1 MWKIAK
7 WVDPGMQGD
16 LYAEQPWIYGSVLTS
31 MNVIRVKGPGTPA
44 PSEVGTAEEVVV
56 SETEVDTETLEDD
69 DTVMVEDTSAMASTA
84 LQIPQTAAGRKK
96 FFLDD
101 AKKQEVSFRKGYTYG
116 FDFFGPWLDF
126 NSFQVK
132 LPGFTVNLLRYWD
145 GQPVRYVLKN
155 SVTGDVYAVIVLDF
169 VEVGSDEEKAKPK

>member
-1 MWKIAK
+1 
-7 WVDPGMQGD
+7 MQGD
-16 LYAEQPWIYGSVLTS
+16 LYAEKPWIYGSVLSS
-31 MNVIRVKGPGTPA
+31 MNVIRVKGPSMSTA
-44 PSEVGTAEEVVV
+44 SEVGTAKVVRGAEVGVKA
-56 SETEVDTETLEDD
+56 
-69 DTVMVEDTSAMASTA
+69 VEDPEDSVMEEDMSVIASAA
-84 LQIPQTAAGRKK
+84 LPIPSTAAGRKK

-101 AKKQEVSFRKGYTYG
+101 SKKQEVGFRKGYTYG

-155 SVTGDVYAVIVLDF
+155 FVSGEVYAVIVLDF
-169 VEVGSDEEKAKPK
+169 VEVGSEEEKGVGPSG

>member
-1 MWKIAK
+1 
-7 WVDPGMQGD
+7 MQGD
-16 LYAEQPWIYGSVLTS
+16 LYAEQPWIYGSVLSS
-31 MNVIRVKGPGTPA
+31 MNVIHVKGPGTPA
-44 PSEVGTAEEVVV
+44 PSEIGTAEEVVV
-56 SETEVDTETLEDD
+56 GETEVDSEASEDG
-69 DTVMVEDTSAMASTA
+69 DTVMVEDTSAIVSAA

-101 AKKQEVSFRKGYTYG
+101 AKKREVSFRKGYTYG

-145 GQPVRYVLKN
+145 GQPIRYVLKN
-155 SVTGDVYAVIVLDF
+155 SRTNDMYAVIVLDF
-169 VEVGSDEEKAKPK
+169 VEVGSDEEKTRPSRAN

>member
-1 MWKIAK
+1 
-7 WVDPGMQGD
+7 MQGD

-56 SETEVDTETLEDD
+56 SETEVDTEALEDD

-101 AKKQEVSFRKGYTYG
+101 ANKQEVSFRKGYTYG

>member
-1 MWKIAK
+1 
-7 WVDPGMQGD
+7 MQGD
-16 LYAEQPWIYGSVLTS
+16 LYAEKPWIYGSVLSS
-31 MNVIRVKGPGTPA
+31 MNVIRVKKPSTPVA
-44 PSEVGTAEEVVV
+44 SEAGTAEVVRG
-56 SETEVDTETLEDD
+56 TEVG
-69 DTVMVEDTSAMASTA
+69 VRAVEDPEDSVMEEDMSVIASAA
-84 LQIPQTAAGRKK
+84 LPIPVTAAGRKK

-101 AKKQEVSFRKGYTYG
+101 SKKREVGFMKGYTYG

-155 SVTGDVYAVIVLDF
+155 FVSGEVYAVIVLDF
-169 VEVGSDEEKAKPK
+169 VEVGSEEEKGVGPSG

>member
-1 MWKIAK
+1 
-7 WVDPGMQGD
+7 MQGD
-16 LYAEQPWIYGSVLTS
+16 LYAEQPWIYGSVLSS
-31 MNVIRVKGPGTPA
+31 MNVIHVKGPNTPA
-44 PSEVGTAEEVVV
+44 PSEVGTAEEEVVG
-56 SETEVDTETLEDD
+56 ETEVEGGALEDGD
-69 DTVMVEDTSAMASTA
+69 AVMEEDTSAIASVA
-84 LQIPQTAAGRKK
+84 LPIPQTSAGRKK

-101 AKKQEVSFRKGYTYG
+101 AKKREVSFRKGYTYG

-155 SVTGDVYAVIVLDF
+155 MATGNVYAVIVLDF
-169 VEVGSDEEKAKPK
+169 IEVGTEEDSAGPSKAN